1 MFEKWH
7 KRKKRLFQGI
17 SILVTISLLLGSL
30 HVNYIHANSEDSKDS
45 FDIGD
50 NITAVID
57 QGSLHIS
64 GKGSTKDFNADT
76 APFKEYADEITS
88 LVIDEGITH
97 VGAYLFYGLGKLE
110 GELILPESIESYGDY
125 SFYGDSLE
133 NAAKFTKIQNN
144 YKLDTSPNGN
154 PTEITGQQIEN
165 PETLFYPGQN
175 GQVDCAADNMSF
187 IKATGLAGYQTPDV
201 TNTETEQANL
211 DIGNSENEE
220 KPATTAEPAPKS
232 EANEITPNEDSIYQ
246 VYVAS
251 STGDDN
257 NSGKFDEPVKSLK
270 KASEILHKKNSTGT
284 VETNQIIFKENYTFV
299 KPAANVTDIDFS
311 SSDYTSVA
319 ATIKGISPNI
329 KLTND
334 TGVKDNHDLNIIL
347 GADIRFDNIKL
358 ENTGHIYANGHKLE
372 TTENVGGSGVYL
384 YCGGRADINKGVGKL
399 IVNGG
404 SFARIVGYIRSTPEL
419 NANNELA
426 EITVGGKASVS
437 TIISGSASGSVTNAN
452 VKINIEGG
460 TITSV
465 VGGCQGFNNQPS
477 KYTGKTEINI
487 SGGTVTSVFG
497 GGTGRSVS
505 IPTSLA
511 NININILGGS
521 VGDIYGSGSAGY
533 IISEGGNTSNLNIST
548 TGGTINNIYT
558 AGIGG
563 DDSVGKYEDANNN
576 LNNEYMKDKPN
587 IAAKMGSFSG
597 NATIKIGNNTLITGN
612 IYGSGKGYTPKTD
625 SNQYDTKSNAYVSGK
640 VDIEVSDTAVVKGDI
655 YAGGKGITGDAY
667 DQCARVETGS
677 IVDIKVSGG
686 TIEGNVYGG
695 GEDAEIDGTS
705 SITVSNGIVKKNIY
719 GGGKQGI
726 VKNRTSVNIQ
736 NGTINGSVY
745 GGARGIAK
753 GYSAYKGTT
762 VNMTGGWIRGNLYGG
777 SELSNDGTID
787 ADPQNL
793 PDLIFVNLA
802 GGTVSG
808 RVFGG
813 SYQGTVN
820 GSTHLHIGLHAMD
833 KCKYYQGHVSEI
845 PNLNV
850 SKLTIGGSIYAG
862 GDYGGDG
869 TNYDTIT
876 VNGYSHVY
884 IDGTDYVFNDHTQNG
899 NKMTISAGVFGSG
912 ASCDAGQTRLVTLDN
927 FGEAI
932 YENNELSTATT
943 FTSIQRADQVR
954 IIKSHIRLTGQSD
967 VANTNQTALYSVN
980 RIGGKEK
987 TELGALED
995 ALVLQGGSTL
1005 MLDSASIELAKYKS
1019 VDANE
1024 NVVSLTDVNTT
1035 PNKIKLTTGTI
1046 FRVSTSKGND
1056 QVYGGVYGYTQ
1067 VMASDNSRAYAYAR
1081 KNEAPNTGDGGFVS
1095 PDNLNTALSFQNEST
1110 YRYWIVNGKS
1120 TGTTTT
1126 TADTVL
1132 TAQKLE
1138 GNIVDGYATAKAIL
1152 ELPPVQNEST
1162 YKITGLDIPSS
1173 ISLINDAKND
1183 KKNWANNTPAEQNKI
1198 KNSPLDTFGLYMC
1211 MGEGFKTDPNDNEGK
1226 VISNNKDIIDKIT
1239 QPVTGNMESLPQVEF
1254 YLTYDNDGI
1263 TKSQDLGKVAI
1274 TVERYEGDVK
1284 QETIIM
1290 NVEIVTKATALSAQT
1305 VDLYATQSGSYTG
1318 KLIIPS
1324 GSSRTL
1330 SLTGV
1335 NKNSTNLVNAGST
1348 LSDKKVSIT
1357 MQPEQGEG
1365 WGSADLM
1372 ATAYD
1377 LSKFTTNSSVLIGT
1391 TDSRYEASIDFVLNN
1406 VKDFTSDN
1414 ADNTVVLT
1422 LTDSDK
1428 NKVDITL
1435 QIHWKKSIVNSLEK
1449 HTGKIY
1455 EDFTDSAV
1463 QISSRSAL
1471 TTAFQLDTTNENKS
1485 TIWLELQSGTGKG
1498 KTCIPTETEFTL
1510 WTDGKKFYS
1519 YKVTGTETDK
1529 KITLNQFKEMWTST
1543 TFNEDLSGKSVTV
1556 VMDLDESVGLIPGDY
1571 SLRLRSESTADSI
1584 GADFTVDSSVGTVKL
1599 ISEKGSSTDQYI
1611 EYKLNLDIT
1620 DYQDTRLSE
1629 KYAVVLSSADAG
1641 IDFPE
1646 STVFV
1651 HNGKTHSTI
1660 DGKVYLM
1667 LGEDKSHTISM
1678 RIPITSTGDND
1689 INHNIEAKVFGV
1701 GVNAGSNYY
1710 SASGSYSIE
1719 KKAKY
1724 AIDVKLKESKRIV
1737 KPKQILKFD
1746 VDYGIEN
1753 VDSPAADIKV
1763 EVQKKSGSTY
1773 QSLDSQWIVTG
1784 QNSIPV
1790 QMNGKTEISVQ
1801 IPEINDLGTY
1811 RILFTLGDQ
1820 KVPFNIVIDK

>member
-7 KRKKRLFQGI
+7 KRKKRLVQGI

-64 GKGSTKDFNADT
+64 GKGSTKDFNVDT
-76 APFKEYADEITS
+76 APFKAHANEITS

-133 NAAKFTKIQNN
+133 NAAKFTKIQNT
-144 YKLDTSPNGN
+144 YKLDTSLNGN
-154 PTEITGQQIEN
+154 PTEISGQQIEN

-175 GQVDCAADNMSF
+175 GQVDCATDNMSF
-187 IKATGLAGYQTPDV
+187 IKATGLAGYRTPDV
-201 TNTETEQANL
+201 SNTETEQENL
-211 DIGNSENEE
+211 DNGNSENEE
-220 KPATTAEPAPKS
+220 KSSSTAESAPKS
-232 EANEITPNEDSIYQ
+232 EAKEITPNEDGIYQ

-251 STGDDN
+251 STGNDN
-257 NSGKFDEPVKSLK
+257 NSGKSEEPVKSLK
-270 KASEILHKKNSTGT
+270 KASEILYGKNLSGT
-284 VETNQIIFKENYTFV
+284 VETNQIIFTE
-299 KPAANVTDIDFS
+299 
-311 SSDYTSVA
+311 DYTLSRGLSQNGDLDFNANDYTPVA
-319 ATIKGISPNI
+319 ATIKGITPNV
-329 KLTND
+329 KLTNNMSN
-334 TGVKDNHDLNIIL
+334 KDLNIIL
-347 GADIRFDNIKL
+347 GADIKFDNITL
-358 ENTGHIYANGHKLE
+358 DRTGHIYANGYTLE
-372 TTENVGGSGVYL
+372 TTENVEGSGVYL
-384 YCGGRADINKGVGKL
+384 YCGGKADINKGVGRL
-399 IVNGG
+399 ILKGG
-404 SFARIVGYIRSTPEL
+404 NFSRIVGYIRSTPDL
-419 NANNELA
+419 NANNQLA
-426 EITVGGKASVS
+426 EITIGGNAKAS

-460 TITSV
+460 TVTSV

-511 NININILGGS
+511 NIDVNVTGGT

-533 IISEGGNTSNLNIST
+533 IISESDTTSNLNIT
-548 TGGTINNIYT
+548 TSGGKINNIYS

-563 DDSVGKYEDANNN
+563 DASVGKYEDEKDNSK
-576 LNNEYMKDKPN
+576 NEYMKDKPG
-587 IAAKMGSFSG
+587 IAAMMGSFNG
-597 NATIKIGNNTLITGN
+597 NATIKVGGNTLITGN
-612 IYGSGKGYTPKTD
+612 IYGSGKGYIPAKD
-625 SNQYDTKSNAYVSGK
+625 NEYDTTKNAYVSGK
-640 VDIEVSDTAVVKGDI
+640 VDIEVSDTAAVKGDI
-655 YAGGKGITGDAY
+655 YAGGKGIAGGAY

-677 IVDIKVSGG
+677 SVNIKVSGG

-705 SITVSNGIVKKNIY
+705 SITISNGLVKKNIY

-745 GGARGIAK
+745 GGARGIAN
-753 GYSAYKGTT
+753 GYSAYNGTT

-777 SELSNDGTID
+777 SELSNDGMIN
-787 ADPQNL
+787 AGSQNL
-793 PDLIFVNLA
+793 PDLIFVNLV

-833 KCKYYQGHVSEI
+833 KCKYYQGNEI
-845 PNLNV
+845 PKLNA

-884 IDGTDYVFNDHTQNG
+884 IDGTDYVFNDHTPNG

-980 RIGGKEK
+980 RIGGKDK
-987 TELGALED
+987 LELGALED

-1019 VDANE
+1019 VDADGNE
-1024 NVVSLTDVNTT
+1024 VSLTDVNTT

-1046 FRVSTSKGND
+1046 FRVSTTKDDD

-1067 VMASDNSRAYAYAR
+1067 IMASDNSRAYAYAR
-1081 KNEAPNTGDGGFVS
+1081 RNEAPNTGDGGFVS
-1095 PDNLNTALSFQNEST
+1095 PDDLNTALSFQNEST

-1126 TADTVL
+1126 TADTVV

-1152 ELPPVQNEST
+1152 ELPPVQKEST
-1162 YKITGLDIPSS
+1162 YKITGLDIPTG
-1173 ISLINDAKND
+1173 INLINDAKND
-1183 KKNWANNTPAEQNKI
+1183 KKNWSNNISTEQDKI
-1198 KNSPLDTFGLYMC
+1198 KANPLDTFGLYMC
-1211 MGEGFKTDPNDNEGK
+1211 MGAGFKTTGNNNEGK
-1226 VISNNKDIIDKIT
+1226 VISRDAGIIDYQT

-1274 TVERYEGDVK
+1274 TVERYEGNVK

-1318 KLIIPS
+1318 RLIIPS

-1335 NKNSTNLVNAGST
+1335 NKNSTNLVNAGSS
-1348 LSDKKVSIT
+1348 LSEKQVSIT

-1377 LSKFTTNSSVLIGT
+1377 LSKFTTNSPVLIGT

-1406 VKDFTSDN
+1406 IKDFTSDN
-1414 ADNTVVLT
+1414 ADDTVVLT
-1422 LTDSDK
+1422 LTDRDN

-1435 QIHWKKSIVNSLEK
+1435 QIHWKKSIVNSLKK

-1455 EDFTDSAV
+1455 ENFIDSTV

-1471 TTAFQLDTTNENKS
+1471 TTAFQLDTTNENNS
-1485 TIWLELQSGTGKG
+1485 TIWLELQRGTGKE
-1498 KTCIPTETEFTL
+1498 KLPIPTETEFTL
-1510 WTDGKKFYS
+1510 WTDNNKFYS

-1529 KITLNQFKEMWTST
+1529 KITLDQFKEMWTST
-1543 TFNEDLSGKSVTV
+1543 AFNENLSGKSVTV

-1571 SLRLRSESTADSI
+1571 SLRLRSENTADSI
-1584 GADFTVDSSVGTVKL
+1584 GADFIVDSSVGTVKL

-1667 LGEDKSHTISM
+1667 LGEDNLHTISM
-1678 RIPITSTGDND
+1678 RIPIASTGDND

-1710 SASGSYSIE
+1710 SARGSYSIE

-1724 AIDVKLKESKRIV
+1724 AIDVKLKESERIV
-1737 KPKQILKFD
+1737 KPKQTLKFD
-1746 VDYGIEN
+1746 VDYDIEN
-1753 VDSPAADIKV
+1753 VDSQVADIKV
-1763 EVQKKSGSTY
+1763 EVQKKSGGTY
-1773 QSLDSQWIVTG
+1773 QSLDSQWNVSG

-1790 QMNGKTEISVQ
+1790 QMNGEIEISVQ
-1801 IPEINDLGTY
+1801 VPEINDMGTY